1 MSKTNLRMKSKSI
14 ILGGL
19 LCLGMGAVTS
29 CSDALDTTSEL
40 VEYKPTFASPAD
52 SVYAVLGIV
61 NKIQQVADRKVL
73 IGEMLGDMFVPSERT
88 SQDLTALANFE
99 ADNNNEYNQ
108 PADYYAIINNCNYY
122 LSAVDSTVLDQ
133 QKLPLFRKEIV
144 AVKSFRA
151 WAYMQL
157 MDIYGTPDNGI
168 PFYTDPI
175 LKETD
180 AEVSKYP
187 KYTKDE
193 LCTFLIND
201 LTGYEDSELP
211 NYNYSVSGFSFYRF
225 FLPVRVLLADLYLSR
240 GRDVSDYTNAA
251 LLYRKYILNSYTS
264 GTGFVYRATYANE
277 ANDHCA
283 WSSRDWRS
291 TTSNIYTGAYSAYA
305 YIPMDSI
312 TVASGV
318 SSDLTNVFNSTLD
331 NLYYPKVVV
340 STACRNL
347 FAQQNYCYAYRRTT
361 SDVTTNIEYAPK
373 TFADEGN
380 RYKAGD
386 LRFYMMYTNRTNPMY
401 STGSKYSQTSTSISW
416 ITYQLSMGT
425 NRVIAYGNFKY
436 LWLKM
441 AEAINR
447 MGCPQTAFAVLKYGL
462 YDELFTDSTKISR
475 AERSKLVSMS
485 DSLLTQWETNFK
497 PEEDYSAS
505 RGTSDYPR
513 SVSGILGMHSLG
525 CGNADL
531 DSTYVIGSNY
541 SDAAEDWVYSPCL
554 TLQDSIIDVENKIL
568 TEMGLACPVEGHRF
582 FDLKRVA
589 LRRNDP
595 SIVADKV
602 ARRNGTLDVNLYNLL
617 QDKNNW
623 RLKLPE

>member
-1 MSKTNLRMKSKSI
+1 MKSKSI

-40 VEYKPTFASPAD
+40 VEYNPTFTTPAD

-99 ADNNNEYNQ
+99 ADSDNEYNQ

-180 AEVSKYP
+180 ADVNKYP

-211 NYNYSVSGFSFYRF
+211 NYNFTVSGYSFYRF

-240 GRDVSDYTNAA
+240 GRDESDYTNAA
-251 LLYRKYILNSYTS
+251 LLYRKFLLNSYTS
-264 GTGFVYRATYANE
+264 ASVPRATYPNST
-277 ANDHCA
+277 NDCA
-283 WSSRDWRS
+283 QWSSRDWRG
-291 TTSNIYTGAYSAYA
+291 TSAYIYSGLYSSYA

-318 SSDLTNVFNSTLD
+318 SSDLTNIFNSTED
-331 NLYYPKVVV
+331 NLYYPKAVV

-347 FAQQNYCYAYRRTT
+347 FSQQKYCYAYKKST
-361 SDVTTNIEYAPK
+361 SDATDLIAYAP
-373 TFADEGN
+373 TSFTDEKL
-380 RYKAGD
+380 RYCVGD
-386 LRFYMMYTNRTNPMY
+386 LRFPLMY
-401 STGSKYSQTSTSISW
+401 SNSSNRLYTTGSKYSQTSTSISW
-416 ITYQLSMGT
+416 ITYQLSMSTG
-425 NRVIAYGNFKY
+425 RVIIYGNYKY

-447 MGCPQTAFAVLKYGL
+447 MGCPQTAFAVLKNGL
-462 YDELFTDSTKISR
+462 YDELFNDTTVISK

-485 DSLLTQWETNFK
+485 DSLLVQWETNYE
-497 PEEDYSAS
+497 PESSYSSA
-505 RGTSDYPR
+505 RGSSDYPR
-513 SVSGILGMHSLG
+513 SVSGIIGMHSLG

-541 SDAAEDWVYSPCL
+541 SEAAEDWVYSPCL
-554 TLQDSIIDVENKIL
+554 SLQDSINDVENKIL

-582 FDLKRVA
+582 FDMKRIA

-602 ARRNGTLDVNLYNLL
+602 ARRSGTLNTTLYNLL